1 MLENPVFMIQNWP
14 TYHEAAAATHVDIKE
29 THHIVPVLA
38 YGLARKLIKPQN
50 YHCQLEGALVELY
63 FGLSHLSIA
72 RKRGEP
78 GGNDVYTADI
88 VIIHVLAM
96 PNTIVAGMPRK
107 QKHHQI
113 CQTPLTP
120 DKAVAESS
128 L

>member
-38 YGLARKLIKPQN
+38 YGLARKLIEPQN

-72 RKRGEP
+72 R
-78 GGNDVYTADI
+78 
-88 VIIHVLAM
+88 
-96 PNTIVAGMPRK
+96 
-107 QKHHQI
+107 
-113 CQTPLTP
+113 
-120 DKAVAESS
+120 
-128 L
+128 